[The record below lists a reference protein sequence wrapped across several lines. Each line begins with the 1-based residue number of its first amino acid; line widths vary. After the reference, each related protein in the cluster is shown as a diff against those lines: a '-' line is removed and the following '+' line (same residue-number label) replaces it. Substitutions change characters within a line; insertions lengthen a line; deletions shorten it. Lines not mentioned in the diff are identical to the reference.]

1 MGLRIIILSLFI
13 RATALGVESGDFT
26 FYDGES
32 TVAATVQQV
41 DRTVLNLQISNLEY
55 EIDSDDGIDQ
65 YRIDLPEVFGV
76 SRGAFLSSNNVMIP
90 TITRSI
96 AVPFDSEPVFRVTRS
111 NFVELT
117 DIVLAPAG
125 EEELES
131 YSNGDENISSN
142 LERDLVI
149 AETAGMMRDVRI
161 YSLTISPVQYDLE
174 SKVVKVYNEIEIEI
188 DHAGSRMV
196 RYDDH
201 ISEAFLP
208 IYRSFLDNLL
218 MFDPIEVT
226 RGAYW
231 IIYPDPF
238 LEHIQPIAEWKR
250 AKGYDVEY
258 IAKSD
263 IGSYPSHVAIR
274 DYIWA
279 RFDSCQI
286 KPDYITILG
295 DVTMP
300 SGYGIPTR
308 TYPNPIPGDFGDIE
322 SDNYY
327 TFLLG
332 GDYFPDV
339 LIGRIAIDYVAELE
353 NYTDKLFTYERT
365 PYMDDTDWYLRG
377 TMVGYWST
385 GGWYGNFTSPRITKL
400 WCRDRMLESGYI
412 RVDTLFEH
420 PGYYVPTSQINAS
433 INNGVSYVNY
443 RGFGDPNGWS
453 YPFYTYND
461 ISQLTNGPM
470 YPIMTSIVCGTGD
483 YNDYRDIC
491 FGEAWIRYPNKGGA
505 GFIGNSNPDAH
516 TRWTN
521 ALDVGIYWG
530 LFSEHVTTI
539 AQAQLMG
546 KMTMY
551 DAFPADR
558 GPNWQVELYFNS
570 YNILGDPELNCWT
583 GVPRIMSVAHADSVE
598 FGQNYISVTVTDNLG
613 APLEGAYVCIW
624 KDGELFLG
632 EFTPADGV
640 AEFAAGPDTGGEM
653 ALTVTA
659 RDFAPYEG
667 TVTYFNSELTVG
679 YNSHTVDDNNEGE
692 SSGNGDGICSPSEVV
707 ELDLTLENYGQ
718 SETAIGVTAEISTEN
733 SHVDIVRATAGFADI
748 SPGESSPADN
758 PFLIEVSPDAPNG
771 TGIDLII
778 SISDEDDNAW
788 ESIIQ
793 LPVEAA
799 EFAME
804 ELIIQDDGN
813 GMIDPGET
821 VELVITLENVGAQ
834 PMAGATAVLRTSDDQ
849 VTVID
854 STALFGDCVPGGMF
868 DNDGDTFMLAVES
881 DIYVGHL
888 INFTLEFEGEGPQIV
903 TSAFA
908 EQVGAVSSSDPI
920 GPDDY
925 GYYCFDNT
933 DSAYSDRPVYDWIDI
948 DTQNWD
954 YVTLRDDDV
963 ETISLPFEVWYYGQ
977 RFSEITIC
985 DNGFV
990 ALGES
995 GWNAWYNTSIP
1006 APQNAAA
1013 MIAPFWDDFNQN
1025 SLRVYYH
1032 HDTDNSRFIIG
1043 WKDAWDGDVYR
1054 YQTFEIILLDRIAWP
1069 SATGDN
1075 EIIFQY
1081 ELVNSA
1087 YSSSV
1092 GICSPDRRD
1101 GIGYVFNGDYADGAA
1116 TLNNTRAVKFTTGS
1130 LYQTDIDEGR
1140 ELPESLA
1147 LSQNYPNPFN
1157 ASTSID
1163 FSIPGEG
1170 HVKLEVFN
1178 ILGQRIATLIDGH
1191 LDAGFHRIAWSD
1203 DGLRSGI
1210 YFYRLETGD
1219 LTETK
1224 RMMLLK

>member
-1 MGLRIIILSLFI
+1 MGLRIIVLSLFVQASAFGI
-13 RATALGVESGDFT
+13 ESGSFT

-32 TVAATVQQV
+32 QIVTTVQQI
-41 DRTVLNLQISNLEY
+41 DRTVLNLQISDLEY
-55 EIDSDDGIDQ
+55 EKVSVDGIDQ
-65 YRIDLPEVFGV
+65 YRIHLPDVFGM
-76 SRGAFLSSNNVMIP
+76 SRGAFLSSNNSVIP
-90 TITRSI
+90 TITRTI
-96 AVPFDSEPVFRVTRS
+96 AVPFDSEPAFRVTRS

-125 EEELES
+125 EEELGS
-131 YSNGDENISSN
+131 YSGSDRNISLN
-142 LERDLVI
+142 LESNPVI

-161 YSLTISPVQYDLE
+161 YSLTISPVQYDPENSVLR
-174 SKVVKVYNEIEIEI
+174 VYSEIEIEV
-188 DHAGSRMV
+188 DHAGSRIV
-196 RYDDH
+196 RYGDH
-201 ISEAFLP
+201 LSEAFLP
-208 IYRSFLDNLL
+208 IYRSFLDNPLV
-218 MFDPIEVT
+218 FDPIEVT
-226 RGAYW
+226 RGADW

-238 LEHIQPIAEWKR
+238 LEHIRPIAEWKK
-250 AKGYDVEY
+250 AKGYHVEY

-263 IGSYPSHVAIR
+263 IGSNPSYVAIKN
-274 DYIWA
+274 YISA

-295 DVTMP
+295 DVNMP

-308 TYPNPIPGDFGDIE
+308 TYNNPLGFGDIE

-339 LIGRIAIDYVAELE
+339 LIGRISIDFVSDLE
-353 NYTDKLFTYERT
+353 NYTEKLFTYERT
-365 PYMDDTDWYLRG
+365 PYVDDTDWYLRG
-377 TMVGYWST
+377 TMVAYWST

-412 RVDTLFEH
+412 QVDTLFEH
-420 PGYYVPTSQINAS
+420 PGNYIPYSQINAS

-443 RGFGDPNGWS
+443 RGFGDAYGWS
-453 YPFYTYND
+453 YPYYTSSYM
-461 ISQLTNGPM
+461 SYLTNGPM

-483 YNDYRDIC
+483 YNDYVDVC
-491 FGEAWIRYPNKGGA
+491 FGESWIRYPDKGGA
-505 GFIGNSNPDAH
+505 GFIGTSNHDAH

-551 DAFPADR
+551 DAFPSDR
-558 GPNWQVELYFNS
+558 QPNGQIELYFNS
-570 YNILGDPELNCWT
+570 YNVLGDPELNCWT
-583 GVPRIMSVAHADSVE
+583 GVPRIMSVNHADSVE
-598 FGQNYISVTVTDNLG
+598 FGQNYISVTVTDELG
-613 APLEGAYVCIW
+613 MPLEGAYVCIW
-624 KDGELFLG
+624 KDRELFLG
-632 EFTPADGV
+632 EFTPADGI
-640 AEFAAGPDTGGEM
+640 AEFAAGPDTDGEM

-667 TVTYFNSELTVG
+667 TVTYFNSEITVG

-707 ELDLTLENYGQ
+707 ELDLILENYGQ
-718 SETAIGVTAEISTEN
+718 SETAIGVTAEISTDN
-733 SHVDIVRATAGFADI
+733 SHVEIVRATAGFADI
-748 SPGESSPADN
+748 APGESSQADM
-758 PFLIEVSPDAPNG
+758 PYLIVIGPDISNG
-771 TGIDLII
+771 TSFDILI
-778 SISDEDDNAW
+778 SISDENGDSW

-799 EFAME
+799 ELAME
-804 ELIIQDDGN
+804 ELIIQDDDN
-813 GMIDPGET
+813 GMIDPGES

-834 PMAGATAVLRTSDDQ
+834 PIAGATAILRTSDDQ
-849 VTVID
+849 VTIMD
-854 STALFGDCVPGGMF
+854 STALFGDCAPGEMF
-868 DNDGDTFMLAVES
+868 DNDGDTFMVMAES

-933 DSAYSDRPVYDWIDI
+933 DSAYSDRPVYDWINI

-954 YVTLRDDDV
+954 YVTLSDDDV
-963 ETISLPFEVWYYGQ
+963 ETISLPFDVQYYGQ

-995 GWNAWYNTSIP
+995 PWNAWYNTSIP

-1013 MIAPFWDDFNQN
+1013 MIAPFWDDFKQ
-1025 SLRVYYH
+1025 SGLRVYYN

-1043 WKDAWDGDVYR
+1043 WNNAWDEDVLR
-1054 YQTFEIILLDRIAWP
+1054 NQTFEIILLDRIAWP
-1069 SATGDN
+1069 TATSDN

-1081 ELVNSA
+1081 YLAQRADSMSA
-1087 YSSSV
+1087 

-1116 TLNNTRAVKFTTGS
+1116 TLINGRAIKFTTGS
-1130 LYQTDIDEGR
+1130 LYQTDIDERRG
-1140 ELPESLA
+1140 LPESFS
-1147 LSQNYPNPFN
+1147 LSQNHPNPFN
-1157 ASTSID
+1157 LSTLID
-1163 FSIPGEG
+1163 FSISGAD
-1170 HVKLEVFN
+1170 HVKLEIFN
-1178 ILGQRIATLIDGH
+1178 VLGQKVATLIDAH
-1191 LDAGFHRIAWSD
+1191 LDAGFHRITWNAD
-1203 DGLRSGI
+1203 EMNTGI
-1210 YFYRLETGD
+1210 YFYRLDTGD

-1224 RMMLLK
+1224 RMLLLK